1 MDNEEIRKLLP
12 GNTESMFK
20 RVQNMGESIGSALT
34 SVSTK
39 RQTGAGASTKR
50 PKPSSNL
57 LSMLSIGESDA
68 AAASLKPEITINTN
82 DNYTTNSICYTT
94 LSKGVRS
101 SAFTTPKSDI
111 KIQS

>member
-39 RQTGAGASTKR
+39 RQTGPGASTKR
-50 PKPSSNL
+50 QKPANL
-57 LSMLSIGESDA
+57 LSMLSISDNDA
-68 AAASLKPEITINTN
+68 AAAALKPEITINTN
-82 DNYTTNSICYTT
+82 DNYTTSSICYTT
-94 LSKGVRS
+94 LNKGVRT